1 MVESTTVTSQFRA
14 KVAEMRAWK
23 PENPPSNRDRL
34 ELYSLHK
41 QAVSGDAPDPT
52 TASVSSKASIPEK
65 AKMNAWRNKRG
76 LTQPEAMNQY
86 IAECDRQMNVYGVSL
101 ASATSSPPG
110 QQTPNNTPAQTNNTT
125 RGGGVSGGTVGGGG
139 GATGVGGGISS
150 DGQGLGS
157 GSNESMGGGNHG
169 DNSGGSGV
177 LLTPR
182 GLAAVPLLCAAA
194 SESRPA
200 YLERIAKTPK
210 VQGWWQKQEPLC
222 ADPGTSFSMPET
234 FLIILA
240 SKAESISLLLNDMED
255 NFIIP
260 ASVIQSFLWPLH
272 NVLLAIWIALIFIC
286 TLIDSATISLK
297 TMILGANT
305 TRVTLDT
312 IFSEEILPGAKTAA
326 SLCEPHQAVP
336 VRLVGLSLMPFVSI
350 CNVCYGVVNN
360 IGIFPG
366 SVLYVFTL
374 IMTWFYWLTVLPW
387 LAFAGLTI
395 SITSGW
401 CFALIEMAGA
411 DIQH

>member
-76 LTQPEAMNQY
+76 LSQPEAMNQY
-86 IAECDRQMNVYGVSL
+86 IAECDRQMKVYGVSL
-101 ASATSSPPG
+101 ASATASPPG
-110 QQTPNNTPAQTNNTT
+110 QQTPNNTPANTT
-125 RGGGVSGGTVGGGG
+125 KGGGG
-139 GATGVGGGISS
+139 GGTTNGGISS
-150 DGQGLGS
+150 DGQGGLGS
-157 GSNESMGGGNHG
+157 GSHNGMNSNGSMGSGNHG
-169 DNSGGSGV
+169 DNSGSSGV

-200 YLERIAKTPK
+200 YLERIAKTSK

-234 FLIILA
+234 FLILLA
-240 SKAESISLLLNDMED
+240 SKAESISLLLNDMEET
-255 NFIIP
+255 FIIP

-286 TLIDSATISLK
+286 TLIGSATISLK